1 MKLKNHC
8 NKTLGV
14 VFFLSFLILAT
25 SVSCGSGTKEAEVDS
40 SGGIVKVFVSILPQK
55 RFVERVGGDRVQVDV
70 MVLPGKNPATYEPT
84 PRQMVALG
92 EADLFF
98 SQGVAFEKA
107 FLPAVRKSLP
117 GITLVATDE
126 GVEKRYLESH
136 SHEDEQGHEAEHDED
151 HLEEPDP
158 HIWMDPQLVKIQAAR
173 IRDALIMQD
182 PAGAEVYRN
191 NYISLEQD
199 LTGLDQE
206 LESLLTPF
214 AGDTLF
220 VYHPAFGYFCDRYGL
235 VQVAIETGGREP
247 TPAQLEG
254 VIEKAQEEG
263 VKVLFVQPEFPEKSA
278 RAVAN
283 AIHGAVIPVA
293 PLAEN
298 YFDSLRELGKA
309 VAEGLAK

>member
-1 MKLKNHC
+1 
-8 NKTLGV
+8 
-14 VFFLSFLILAT
+14 
-25 SVSCGSGTKEAEVDS
+25 
-40 SGGIVKVFVSILPQK
+40 
-55 RFVERVGGDRVQVDV
+55 
-70 MVLPGKNPATYEPT
+70 
-84 PRQMVALG
+84 
-92 EADLFF
+92 
-98 SQGVAFEKA
+98 
-107 FLPAVRKSLP
+107 
-117 GITLVATDE
+117 
-126 GVEKRYLESH
+126 
-136 SHEDEQGHEAEHDED
+136 
-151 HLEEPDP
+151 
-158 HIWMDPQLVKIQAAR
+158 
-173 IRDALIMQD
+173 MQD

-254 VIEKAQEEG
+254 VIEKAREEG